1 MNPRI
6 TLGFVVVLALLAG
19 AVVGLDRFKIGQPSG
34 TPTPTEQVDVFKFDD
49 SKVTAVTL
57 KSGDKSVRFVKQGD
71 NWTIADSSDPANRIS
86 LTSLL
91 IRMSSLTG
99 TARVTDASDLSSFGL
114 DNPKDEA
121 TAELDDGTKPD
132 LLIGNKTPV
141 GTGVYAKKA
150 DAADVFVIAT
160 QFQTDLERLV
170 SDPKEPPTPTPI
182 ASPSAV
188 APSASPPPA
197 TPTP

>member
-6 TLGFVVVLALLAG
+6 TLGFVVVLALLAA
-19 AVVGLDRFKIGQPSG
+19 AVVGLDRFNVGHPNG
-34 TPTPTEQVDVFKFDD
+34 TPTPTASVDVMKFDD
-49 SKVTAVTL
+49 TKVTAVTL
-57 KSGDKSVRFVKQGD
+57 KSADKSVRFEKQGD
-71 NWTIADSSDPANRIS
+71 NWTIAGSSDPANRIS

-91 IRMSSLTG
+91 IRMGSLTA
-99 TARVTDASDLSSFGL
+99 TSQVTDASDLASFGL
-114 DNPKDEA
+114 DKPKDEI

-132 LLIGNKTPV
+132 LQLGNKTPV

-150 DAADVFVIAT
+150 DAADVYVIAT

-170 SDPKEPPTPTPI
+170 SDPKQPPTPTPI

-188 APSASPPPA
+188 APSVATPA
-197 TPTP
+197 VTPTP